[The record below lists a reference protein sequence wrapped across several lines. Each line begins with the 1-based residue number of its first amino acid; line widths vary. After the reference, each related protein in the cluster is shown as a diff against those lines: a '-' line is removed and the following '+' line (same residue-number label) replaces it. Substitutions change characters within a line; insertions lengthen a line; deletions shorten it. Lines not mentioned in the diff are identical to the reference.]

1 MIAIIGNAK
10 DFLQVVALVTIE
22 KKLNSFSAKVC
33 ATKFMGQ

>member
-22 KKLNSFSAKVC
+22 KKLNSFSAKAC